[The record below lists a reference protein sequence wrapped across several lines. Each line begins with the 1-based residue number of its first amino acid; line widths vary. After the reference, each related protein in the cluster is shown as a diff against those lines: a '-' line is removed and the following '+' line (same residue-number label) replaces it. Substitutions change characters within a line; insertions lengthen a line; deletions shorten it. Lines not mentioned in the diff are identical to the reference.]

1 MAEDLEFLKHVATR
15 RELFRTGAAG
25 VGSLALNSMLAPEA
39 FADQVKRGGP
49 HFAPRAK
56 RIIFLFMNGAPS
68 QHDLFDFKPLIDKYH
83 GKELFKTFDTETKKW
98 SEDGLAVSY
107 THLTLP
113 TKA

>member
-49 HFAPRAK
+49 
-56 RIIFLFMNGAPS
+56 LS
-68 QHDLFDFKPLIDKYH
+68 LIH
-83 GKELFKTFDTETKKW
+83 I
-98 SEDGLAVSY
+98 
-107 THLTLP
+107 
-113 TKA
+113 